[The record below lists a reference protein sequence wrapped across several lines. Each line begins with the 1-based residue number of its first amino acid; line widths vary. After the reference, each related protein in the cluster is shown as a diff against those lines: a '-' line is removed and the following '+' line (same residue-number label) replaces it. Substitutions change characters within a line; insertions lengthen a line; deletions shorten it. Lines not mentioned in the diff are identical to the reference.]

1 MINSNSF
8 AGNKRKCASEINDT
22 SSVETE
28 SNKRQKLGHLPEPVS
43 DICSAEV
50 GGTDDLDQDQNN
62 NSDSSL
68 HVDLEQWC

>member
-1 MINSNSF
+1 MINSNSS
-8 AGNKRKCASEINDT
+8 AGYKRKCASEI
-22 SSVETE
+22 SESVETE

-43 DICSAEV
+43 DVCSAEV